1 MILKSK
7 REPLIND
14 TANWR
19 SLNWVFK
26 AIKENHSKDT
36 ELVVDSI
43 PDSSAAI
50 IELVK
55 RILYASVN

>member
-14 TANWR
+14 TANWH

-43 PDSSAAI
+43 LDSSAAI